1 MINFLYIFV
10 PKAQYRIRF
19 GNDNQTSLL
28 PLRSPFTIFVG
39 KMERVENPMN
49 FVSIKENKKRYLEL
63 LLLADEQESMVDRYL
78 ERGEMY
84 AMEEDGETV
93 AVAVVTEELLGVYE
107 LKNIAVSPSWQKKGY
122 GKRMLDFIEGRYRR
136 AGGRSLLVGTGDSPQ
151 TVGFYEHCGFSYSH
165 RVVGFFTQ
173 NYDHPIV
180 EDGKLLVDMLYFRKE
195 L

>member
-1 MINFLYIFV
+1 
-10 PKAQYRIRF
+10 
-19 GNDNQTSLL
+19 
-28 PLRSPFTIFVG
+28 
-39 KMERVENPMN
+39 MN

-93 AVAVVTEELLGVYE
+93 AVAVVTEELPGVYE

-165 RVVGFFTQ
+165 RVAGFFTQ
-173 NYDHPIV
+173 NYYHPIV